1 MNRIPR
7 QAHGERNYHVFYE
20 LLAGLPMEQK
30 AMYLQETVLA
40 VSGKWGKDA
49 LQQLFGQWGI

>member
-40 VSGKWGKDA
+40 VSGK
-49 LQQLFGQWGI
+49 